1 MKTYEEMA
9 RNALERIEQEEK
21 NMENNRK
28 KAAKIAVPA
37 VCLCIIAVLTFG
49 ILHTGSFSESDDI
62 SLVPGETSAE
72 NTTKRAAEEET
83 TASTAESVNENE
95 TEEAGTVGDAL
106 TEPEAGTVGDALTD
120 PSVSVTQAV
129 TQAVTQSGSPV
140 EPTQDRQGQKG
151 SDVVDSALINWKNNM
166 CISASLYEAMVN
178 DPDGAYTVTASY
190 RPATAEITDF
200 VYEGKTLSEW
210 AVASEDARFM
220 LQKMHELL
228 KQGEELKYGT
238 ALYETGLPDGT
249 KWDRR
254 LYEDKVAYY
263 GELIDKYIV
272 NGEFLHEQLSKDIA
286 EYDTETDVGKY
297 KLAYN
302 AYLETV
308 LPSAMQNLTQG
319 GISCS
324 RAAYSVNG
332 ITFTVTQTQLENI
345 PLDDITNWFFD
356 LAENGQKGVVTQ
368 S

>member
-9 RNALERIEQEEK
+9 HSALERIDTQINE
-21 NMENNRK
+21 RK
-28 KAAKIAVPA
+28 KRRKTAARIAVPA
-37 VCLCIIAVLTFG
+37 VCVCLAAGLGFG
-49 ILHTGSFSESDDI
+49 AWQAGLFTKPADI
-62 SLVPGETSAE
+62 SVVPDETESFVSVD
-72 NTTKRAAEEET
+72 NTTTEPV
-83 TASTAESVNENE
+83 TAVNEDLTVESTAQTPDIPE
-95 TEEAGTVGDAL
+95 TEAATQTTD
-106 TEPEAGTVGDALTD
+106 TPE
-120 PSVSVTQAV
+120 TQAV
-129 TQAVTQSGSPV
+129 TEATAQSGSPV

-166 CISASLYEAMVN
+166 CISASLYQAMSD

-200 VYEGKTLSEW
+200 IYEGKTLSEW

-249 KWDRR
+249 KWDKNF
-254 LYEDKVAYY
+254 YEARIKYF
-263 GELIDKYIV
+263 GPLIDKYIV
-272 NGEFLHEQLSKDIA
+272 NGEFLHEQLSREIA

-297 KLAYN
+297 ALAYN

-319 GISCS
+319 GISCE

-332 ITFTVTQTQLENI
+332 ITFTVTQAQLANV

-356 LAENGQKGVVTQ
+356 LAANGQKGTVTQ